1 MKRFIAFGA
10 SLLVNALLLGAVS
23 LNAYLADKTPAGEV
37 SVTQVAVADT
47 APSQAGASS

>member
-37 SVTQVAVADT
+37 YVTQVADVT
-47 APSQAGASS
+47 PLQTGASS